1 MADDQNCFRCGK
13 QFSSDQLK
21 ASTAG
26 YGYCAECWLKINP
39 QNETGRKCPVD
50 AAEMKKRLVADAV
63 LIDFCKQCGGFWF
76 DKGELEVI
84 ERKSREMGW
93 NEGFFLSIMLL

>member
-1 MADDQNCFRCGK
+1 MN
-13 QFSSDQLK
+13 
-21 ASTAG
+21 
-26 YGYCAECWLKINP
+26 
-39 QNETGRKCPVD
+39 
-50 AAEMKKRLVADAV
+50 KRLVADAV
-63 LIDFCKQCGGFWF
+63 VIDFCKQCGGLWF